1 MTQDGLGM
9 QTTKKRLCDLEE
21 MKLKM
26 KKITIEIQTILKK

>member
-1 MTQDGLGM
+1 M

-26 KKITIEIQTILKK
+26 KKITIEIQTILKSSKPDIVK